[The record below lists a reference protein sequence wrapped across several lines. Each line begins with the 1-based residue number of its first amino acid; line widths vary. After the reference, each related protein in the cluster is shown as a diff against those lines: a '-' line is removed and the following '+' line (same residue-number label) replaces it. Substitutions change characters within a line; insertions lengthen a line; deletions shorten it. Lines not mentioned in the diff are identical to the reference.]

1 MEQRSDE
8 WFAERLGKI
17 TGTRAA
23 ALMGTPL
30 AQKSLMAVLVS
41 EIAMAQR
48 QDVVTTNAMRRGV
61 KMEAEARIYYEV
73 RHNVEVVETAFV
85 EHPVLPFC
93 GCSPDG
99 LVGETGGVE
108 IKCLLPDNHIRVM
121 LLDTIDK
128 KHEWQIKWN
137 LFCSQREYWDY
148 FGYCADM
155 PGELA
160 SYEKRFFAKDVNFG
174 EIEKRLTQFQVELNG
189 WLTKFGLEI

>member
-1 MEQRSDE
+1 MEQRSEE

-41 EIAMAQR
+41 EIAMAQG
-48 QDVVTTNAMRRGV
+48 QEVVTTNAMRRGV
-61 KMEAEARIYYEV
+61 KMEAEARKYYEV
-73 RHNVEVVETAFV
+73 RHNVAVMETAFV
-85 EHPVLPFC
+85 EHPEHLLC

-99 LVGETGGVE
+99 FVGENGGLE

-137 LFCSQREYWDY
+137 LFCSRREYWDY

-155 PGELA
+155 PCELA
-160 SYEKRFFAKDVNFG
+160 CYEKRFFAKDVNFG
-174 EIEKRLTQFQVELNG
+174 EIEKRLAQFQAELNG